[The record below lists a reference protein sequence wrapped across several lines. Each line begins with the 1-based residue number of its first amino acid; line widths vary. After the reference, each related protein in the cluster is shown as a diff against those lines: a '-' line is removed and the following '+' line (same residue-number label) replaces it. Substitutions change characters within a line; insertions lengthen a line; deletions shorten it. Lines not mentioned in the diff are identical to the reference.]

1 MTGRLKLLVSIAAT
15 SAKPRNVSGNPL
27 KKLYYKRYFNEI
39 RIEQDEVWGTCNYY
53 FETLQNGEVLRQIE
67 VYENDK
73 ELRYDNKHREDEYG
87 FLTDQFLYL
96 DEFENYS
103 ITETEFESKWQN

>member
-1 MTGRLKLLVSIAAT
+1 M
-15 SAKPRNVSGNPL
+15 

-73 ELRYDNKHREDEYG
+73 ELRYDNKHREDEYR